1 MHSEKLLWAPS
12 ESENIQDGTGTNDD
26 NDEKFFSTYQLTH
39 THTHTHTHTKEC
51 VCVCVRTLEREGRDE
66 ALPSF
71 FEVKEV
77 KEETQR
83 MHRSVI

>member
-39 THTHTHTHTKEC
+39 THTHTHTQKNAY
-51 VCVCVRTLEREGRDE
+51 VCVCAHSRGRVE
-66 ALPSF
+66 MKLSRLF
-71 FEVKEV
+71 L
-77 KEETQR
+77 R
-83 MHRSVI
+83 

>member
-39 THTHTHTHTKEC
+39 THTHTHTHTQKNAY
-51 VCVCVRTLEREGRDE
+51 VCVCAHSRGRVE
-66 ALPSF
+66 MKLSRLF
-71 FEVKEV
+71 L
-77 KEETQR
+77 R
-83 MHRSVI
+83 

>member
-39 THTHTHTHTKEC
+39 THTQKNAY
-51 VCVCVRTLEREGRDE
+51 VCVCAHSRGRVE
-66 ALPSF
+66 MKLSRF
-71 FEVKEV
+71 F
-77 KEETQR
+77 
-83 MHRSVI
+83 